1 MAFEESYLTVNG
13 TRVRMRRA
21 GKGPAMLYLHGAN
34 GAAAI
39 LPFMDQLAENFDV
52 LVPEHP
58 GFGLS
63 DEPEWLE
70 NIHDL
75 AYFYLDLLDQLGLDS
90 VHVVGSSIGGWLAM
104 ELAIRA
110 PARFKSLVL
119 VGAAGIRIPE
129 AQPGD
134 IFLWNPEAMVRNTF
148 HDQAIVEKM
157 LSAPAPTPD
166 EQDILLK
173 NRHTVAALAWQPRL
187 HDPFLHKWL
196 HRATM
201 PVKLVWGADDK
212 IMPLAVGQALQKLLP
227 NAHLDVFNQC
237 GHLPQIER
245 AAEFS
250 ASVKQFAEGI
260 K

>member
-1 MAFEESYLTVNG
+1 MAFEESYVTVNG
-13 TRVRMRRA
+13 TRIRMRRA

-34 GAAAI
+34 GAADV
-39 LPFMDQLAENFDV
+39 LPFMDELAKNFDV

-58 GFGLS
+58 GFGMS
-63 DEPEWLE
+63 DEPDWLE

-75 AYFYLDLLDQLGLDS
+75 AYFYLGLLDQLGLPS

-104 ELAIRA
+104 ELAIRE
-110 PARFKSLVL
+110 PSRFKSLVL
-119 VGAAGIRIPE
+119 VGAAGIRLRE
-129 AQPGD
+129 AVPGD
-134 IFLWNPEAMVRNTF
+134 IFLWNPETMVRNTF
-148 HDQAIVEKM
+148 HDPAIVEKM
-157 LSAPAPTPD
+157 LSAPAPTAD
-166 EQDILLK
+166 QQDILLK

-187 HDPFLHKWL
+187 HNPFLHKWL
-196 HRATM
+196 HRVTM

-227 NAHLDVFNQC
+227 NSHLDVFNQC

-250 ASVKQFAEGI
+250 ASVKQFAERI

>member
-1 MAFEESYLTVNG
+1 MAFEETYLTVNG
-13 TRVRMRRA
+13 TRIRMRRA

-34 GAAAI
+34 GAAAV
-39 LPFMDQLAENFDV
+39 LPFMDELAKNFDL

-58 GFGLS
+58 GFGMS

-110 PARFKSLVL
+110 PSRFKSLVL

-148 HDQAIVEKM
+148 HDPAIVEQM
-157 LSAPAPTPD
+157 LAAPALTP
-166 EQDILLK
+166 EQQDILLK

-196 HRATM
+196 HRVTM

-227 NAHLDVFNQC
+227 NAHLDVINQC

>member
-13 TRVRMRRA
+13 CRIRMRRS

-34 GAAAI
+34 GAAAVQ
-39 LPFMDQLAENFDV
+39 PFMETLAKDFDL

-63 DEPEWLE
+63 EEPEWLE

-75 AYFYLDLLDQLGLDS
+75 SYFYLDLLDQLGLDK

-104 ELAIRA
+104 EMAIRQ
-110 PARFKSLVL
+110 PTRFKSLAL
-119 VGAAGIRIPE
+119 IGAAGIRVPG
-129 AQPGD
+129 ATPGD
-134 IFLWNPEAMVRNTF
+134 IFLWSPEKLARKTF
-148 HDQAIVEKM
+148 YNQAIADQM
-157 LSAPAPTPD
+157 LSASPPTPD
-166 EQDILLK
+166 EYDVLLK
-173 NRHTVAALAWQPRL
+173 NRETVARLAWQPRL
-187 HDPFLHKWL
+187 HDPFLSKWL
-196 HRATM
+196 HRLSM
-201 PVKLVWGADDK
+201 PVKLIWGADDN
-212 IMPLAVGQALQKLLP
+212 IMPLACGEALKGMIP
-227 NAHLDVFNQC
+227 NAQLQVFKEC
-237 GHLPQIER
+237 GHLPQVEH

>member
-13 TRVRMRRA
+13 TRIRMWRS

-34 GAAAI
+34 GAAAV
-39 LPFMDQLAENFDV
+39 LPFMDELAKNFDV

-63 DEPEWLE
+63 DEPDWLE

-75 AYFYLDLLDQLGLDS
+75 AYFYLDLLDQIGLPS

-104 ELAIRA
+104 ELAIRE
-110 PARFKSLVL
+110 PSRFKSLVL
-119 VGAAGIRIPE
+119 VGAAGIRLRE
-129 AQPGD
+129 AGPGD
-134 IFLWNPEAMVRNTF
+134 IFLWNPETMVRNTF
-148 HDQAIVEKM
+148 HDLAIVEKM
-157 LSAPAPTPD
+157 LSAPAPTA
-166 EQDILLK
+166 EQQEILLK
-173 NRHTVAALAWQPRL
+173 NGHTMAALAWQPRL

-196 HRATM
+196 HRVTM

-227 NAHLDVFNQC
+227 NSHLDVFNQC

-250 ASVKQFAEGI
+250 ASVKQFAERI
-260 K
+260 V